1 MASVTDSGL
10 ENPER
15 SASSDQGRRWE
26 RPEWR
31 VSVMW
36 VVNVRKAV
44 VGTGGDWDSP
54 AELVCGFEIGSIAGD
69 EDTIVDRFDGVL
81 GENLLQIGLWW
92 PAKVVFIA
100 KISKSKLFLDL
111 NILL

>member
-1 MASVTDSGL
+1 MASVMDSGL
-10 ENPER
+10 ENPEPER

-26 RPEWR
+26 RPELR

-69 EDTIVDRFDGVL
+69 DDTIVDRFDGVL
-81 GENLLQIGLWW
+81 GENLLQIFWW
-92 PAKVVFIA
+92 QREEIEDCGGRRR
-100 KISKSKLFLDL
+100 LF
-111 NILL
+111 